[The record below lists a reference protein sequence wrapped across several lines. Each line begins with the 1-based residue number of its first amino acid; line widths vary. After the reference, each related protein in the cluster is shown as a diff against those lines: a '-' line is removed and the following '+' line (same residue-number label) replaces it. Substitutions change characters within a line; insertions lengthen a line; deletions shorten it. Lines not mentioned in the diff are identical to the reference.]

1 MKALLRITLF
11 YALMVITGI
20 TVAQAQRVLKGT
32 VYMDGKPAAGITV
45 EAQRGGMMMTSFDGK
60 YEVEADAKT
69 KKITFTFIDEKKTL
83 DIEGKSGDVF
93 DFAFTGELPSGEAG
107 DDNGASGEVN
117 LGTADDLIKAG
128 DETFR
133 TEYSLYLEFY
143 KQKDYKSAKPHWQVL
158 YNQYPKST
166 ENIYIQGA
174 KMWEDFIEKATTK
187 EDRLR
192 LINEY
197 MKIYGKR
204 IKYFGEKG
212 YVLGRKGAAWLTY
225 RYKLSTDKGEAPEGD
240 ELIQVYKS
248 GYEWLN
254 ESIKLQGAE
263 TEPTVLVLFMQTTV
277 ALFKLG
283 ELPKEQVVLNYETT
297 TKVANEIVVAS
308 KDEQTVKL
316 VKETVL
322 PFSEEI
328 FGKSGAA
335 DCEVLEKIYLADF
348 DANKDDIDYIKTML
362 RRLGKANCTE
372 SELFAQAT
380 ERLYELDPSA
390 EAAFNMARRLIK
402 KGDIAKA
409 KEYYKMAMEQETD
422 KELLASYY
430 LQYGQVLYSESA
442 YSEARSYARK
452 VLEIQSDNCEANMLI
467 GNVYVAS
474 SRSFDGKS
482 IEKAAIFWVACDYYE
497 KARRSEDCSIDAA
510 QKIAEYKRHFP
521 NKEEAFMEG
530 LQAGATYK
538 VGGWINENTRVRF

>member
-11 YALMVITGI
+11 FVVTVLTGI

-45 EAQRGGMMMTSFDGK
+45 EAQKGGTMMTSFDGK

-69 KKITFTFIDEKKTL
+69 KWIKFTFIDEKKTL
-83 DIEGKSGDVF
+83 DIEGKTGDVF
-93 DFAFTGELPSGEAG
+93 DFAFTGEIPSGNAEE
-107 DDNGASGEVN
+107 DNTGGEVN
-117 LGTADDLIKAG
+117 LGTAEDLIKAG
-128 DETFR
+128 NETFR
-133 TEYSLYLEFY
+133 TEYSLYSEFY

-158 YNQYPKST
+158 YNQFPKSS

-174 KMWEDFIEKATTK
+174 KMYEDFIEKAATK
-187 EDRLR
+187 EEKDK

-197 MKIYGKR
+197 MKLYDKR
-204 IKYFGEKG
+204 IKYYGEEG
-212 YVLGRKGAAWLTY
+212 YVLGRKGTAWLK
-225 RYKLSTDKGEAPEGD
+225 YKLNTEGAEAPEGD
-240 ELIQVYKS
+240 ALVQIYKS

-254 ESIKLQGAE
+254 KSISLQGNK
-263 TEPTVLVLFMQTTV
+263 TEAPVLILYMQTTV

-283 ELPKEQVVLNYETT
+283 ELPQEQVVKNYENTV
-297 TKVANEIVVAS
+297 KVSNEIIAANENA
-308 KDEQTVKL
+308 DNVKT

-322 PFSEEI
+322 PFTDDI

-335 DCEVLEKIYLADF
+335 DCDVLEKIYSSEFA
-348 DANKDDIDYIKTML
+348 ANKDDIDYIKTML

-372 SELFAQAT
+372 SDLFAQAT

-402 KGDIAKA
+402 KGDVAKA

-422 KELLASYY
+422 QELLASYY
-430 LQYGQVLYSESA
+430 LQYGLVLYSESS

-452 VLEIQSDNCEANMLI
+452 VLDIQPNNCDANMLI
-467 GNVYVAS
+467 GNIYVAA
-474 SRSFDGKS
+474 SRSFDGKN
-482 IEKAAIFWVACDYYE
+482 IEKAAIFWVACDYFE

-510 QKIAEYKRHFP
+510 QKISEYRKYFP
-521 NKEEAFMEG
+521 DKEEAFMEG
-530 LQAGATYK
+530 LQAGSSFK
-538 VGGWINENTRVRF
+538 VGGWINETTKVRF